1 MHLLSVKIG
10 KKAGW
15 FSIFIVGALSG
26 KGYILEV
33 NYMTLYSVTFK
44 NDKKENIDNEILTCI
59 LHFQNSQLK
68 IKINV
73 LFYTV
78 NIGCTL

>member
-1 MHLLSVKIG
+1 MHLLSVKIE

-15 FSIFIVGALSG
+15 FSVFILGALSG
-26 KGYILEV
+26 KGYILAG
-33 NYMTLYSVTFK
+33 YMILYSVIFK
-44 NDKKENIDNEILTCI
+44 NDKKENIDNEKLTCI
-59 LHFQNSQLK
+59 LHFKNSQLK